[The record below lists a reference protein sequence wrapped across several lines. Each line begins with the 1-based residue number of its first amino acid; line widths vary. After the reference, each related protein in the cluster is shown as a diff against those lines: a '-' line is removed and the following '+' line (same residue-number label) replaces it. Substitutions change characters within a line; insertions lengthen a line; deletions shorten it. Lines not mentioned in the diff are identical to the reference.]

1 MSINLSKSSRP
12 DTTGIDSILESNHL
26 LVLILN
32 ELRIMNAY
40 NAMAHD
46 EVLTT
51 EDLED
56 EHNANF
62 GS

>member
-56 EHNANF
+56 EHN
-62 GS
+62 